1 MPLDPQRHGSLHTNH
16 MRLRPPSDLPRR
28 QLLKST
34 PPSNHMIR
42 SEVDTTIRSYDQIQ
56 TNKCEVVTRFRL
68 KAGLTHPGLKSFPLS
83 LSLSLSVSL
92 CIFRVP
98 ASTTLLFHSTG
109 FSDSI
114 KSHFA
119 SVVGDT
125 FDFSYLL
132 RAHVYFAASRNTDLI
147 ECRWHLPHYTPSPNN
162 GCIEPQFKHGINT
175 RADENGTCNRRTS
188 RH

>member
-16 MRLRPPSDLPRR
+16 LRLRPPSDLPRR

-34 PPSNHMIR
+34 PRSDHMIR

-56 TNKCEVVTRFRL
+56 TNECEVVTRFRL
-68 KAGLTHPGLKSFPLS
+68 KAGLTHPVLKSFS
-83 LSLSLSVSL
+83 LSL
-92 CIFRVP
+92 CIFRAP
-98 ASTTLLFHSTG
+98 ASPALLLHSTG

-132 RAHVYFAASRNTDLI
+132 RAHMYFAASRNTDLI

-162 GCIEPQFKHGINT
+162 GCIEPQFKQGINT
-175 RADENGTCNRRTS
+175 RADENGMCNRRTS